1 MKKQHGFTLI
11 ELVVVIVILGILAV
25 IAAPKF
31 MNLQNDARTATLKG
45 MKGILESTV
54 DTVYAKMA
62 ANGMESV
69 PYVVNR
75 KDPPKGAIYNS
86 LSFMGC
92 KDGVA
97 VCSFQ
102 YGYPSAFAPTLN
114 LLIDG
119 VGNNSGIIN
128 DDFIA
133 VQDNDLLKI
142 TLATNAYKKGDR
154 VFLRENKCY
163 VSYEIN
169 GEERP
174 IIKLVAC

>member
-31 MNLQNDARTATLKG
+31 MNLQNDARTVTLKG

-69 PYVVNR
+69 PYVVNS
-75 KDPPKGAIYNS
+75 KIPPKGAIYNS

-92 KDGVA
+92 KDGFA

-114 LLIDG
+114 LLINGIGD
-119 VGNNSGIIN
+119 NSAIIN

-133 VQDNDLLKI
+133 VQDDGILKI

-154 VFLRENKCY
+154 VFLKDNKCY
-163 VSYEIN
+163 VSYAMR

-174 IIKLVAC
+174 TIKLVAC

>member
-75 KDPPKGAIYNS
+75 KDPPEGAIYNS

-92 KDGVA
+92 KDGFA

-114 LLIDG
+114 LLINGIGD
-119 VGNNSGIIN
+119 NSAIIN

-133 VQDNDLLKI
+133 VQDDGILKI

-154 VFLRENKCY
+154 VFLKDNKCY
-163 VSYEIN
+163 VSYAMR

-174 IIKLVAC
+174 TIKLVAC

>member
-92 KDGVA
+92 KNDLEI
-97 VCSFQ
+97 CSFQ

-142 TLATNAYKKGDR
+142 TLATN
-154 VFLRENKCY
+154 
-163 VSYEIN
+163 EI
-169 GEERP
+169 GRAH
-174 IIKLVAC
+174 V